1 MRAALCAPAKRKR
14 KATHHLDVRRLDQ
27 KSLRSTE
34 KAKTTAQ
41 GQSALRECPK
51 AREPDG
57 LKSVCPRARREL
69 FGSRSGG
76 VGSGSKL
83 TYRRPAS
90 RPPGPAHTP
99 SEGGAPCGWSRH
111 FTPRAISLRGYSD
124 ATFKYSKD
132 TWLPTL
138 RPYTAPTHADTPTPE
153 NTPKTLTCDGATS
166 AVARVAAQCAS
177 AATPLRHHPIS
188 CCRPCRLRM
197 VGSIYTPGC

>member
-1 MRAALCAPAKRKR
+1 MHAGGPSAVGEGS
-14 KATHHLDVRRLDQ
+14 TY
-27 KSLRSTE
+27 RSGVGST
-34 KAKTTAQ
+34 Q
-41 GQSALRECPK
+41 R
-51 AREPDG
+51 
-57 LKSVCPRARREL
+57 
-69 FGSRSGG
+69 FGCGAGDAYKLLSRSRSGASPTADPG
-76 VGSGSKL
+76 LGRKKHSKN
-83 TYRRPAS
+83 
-90 RPPGPAHTP
+90 TP
-99 SEGGAPCGWSRH
+99 KP
-111 FTPRAISLRGYSD
+111 LRGYSD